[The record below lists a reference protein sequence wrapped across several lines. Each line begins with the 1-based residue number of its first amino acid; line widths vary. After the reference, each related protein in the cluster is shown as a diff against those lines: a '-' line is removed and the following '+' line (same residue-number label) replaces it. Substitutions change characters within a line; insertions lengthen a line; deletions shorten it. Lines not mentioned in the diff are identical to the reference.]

1 MFSVQNKLEPEFA
14 DAFNA
19 WKASPSPTTNG
30 GLIRAVKPVV
40 DTAIKSYG
48 LSSPTLQGRAKQM
61 TLQAMQTYDPNKGK
75 LRTHLL
81 SQLQGLRRVS
91 AQEQNIIALPEQ
103 VALDQKFLHDQENSL
118 RDFLGRDPSDAEIAD
133 HTGISYKRLKYVRQ
147 FKPPLA
153 SSHVS
158 QPTADGDDYME
169 PGVEQIGRD
178 AAADAWQDFVYAD
191 LGTTDRVIMDYTLGR
206 NGSPK
211 LPSAEIAR
219 RLGITPSAV
228 SQRTA
233 RIQAMLDERDSA
245 GIL

>member
-1 MFSVQNKLEPEFA
+1 MFSIENKLEPEFA
-14 DAFNA
+14 DAYDA
-19 WKASPSPTTNG
+19 WKTSPSPLTNS
-30 GLIRAVKPVV
+30 GLIKAVQPVV
-40 DTAIKSYG
+40 DSAIKSYG
-48 LSSPTLQGRAKQM
+48 ISSPTLQGRAKQM
-61 TLQAMQTYDPNKGK
+61 TLQAFQTYDPNKGR

-103 VALDQKFLHDQENSL
+103 VALDQKFLHDQENNL

-158 QPTADGDDYME
+158 QPSAAGDDYME
-169 PGVEQIGRD
+169 PGVQQLGRD
-178 AAADAWQDFVYAD
+178 EHAEAWQDFIYAD
-191 LGTTDRVIMDYTLGR
+191 LGETDRVIMDYTLGR

-211 LPSAEIAR
+211 LPAAEIAR

-233 RIQAMLDERDSA
+233 RIQTMLDERDA
-245 GIL
+245 MGIL